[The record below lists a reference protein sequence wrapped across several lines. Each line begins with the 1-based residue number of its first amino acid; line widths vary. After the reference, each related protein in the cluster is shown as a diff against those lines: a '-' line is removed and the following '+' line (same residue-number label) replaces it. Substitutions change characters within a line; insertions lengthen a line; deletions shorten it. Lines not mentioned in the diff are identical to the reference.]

1 MRLLGE
7 PGDKTPG
14 RAWGRGSRESLG
26 TRLPGESGD
35 EVLRRAWPSVFGGL
49 DSGLDSG
56 LDCGTGL
63 TESCARHF
71 EASKHY

>member
-26 TRLPGESGD
+26 TRLPGEPGD
-35 EVLRRAWPSVFGGL
+35 KTPGRVWGRGPQESLGIRLPGEPENEAP
-49 DSGLDSG
+49 
-56 LDCGTGL
+56 GTQTNYNLYLCSPG
-63 TESCARHF
+63 
-71 EASKHY
+71 